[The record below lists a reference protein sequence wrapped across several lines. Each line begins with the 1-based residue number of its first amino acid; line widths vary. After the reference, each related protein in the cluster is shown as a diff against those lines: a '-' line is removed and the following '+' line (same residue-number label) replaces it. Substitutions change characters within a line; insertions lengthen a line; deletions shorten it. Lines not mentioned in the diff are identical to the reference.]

1 MNTFILQMFNTT
13 RIHVVS
19 YEKHIVSGSTCQSMP
34 DVRIRRILRLSF
46 LYNYFVKL
54 NLDTK
59 LAMGL
64 VYNIF
69 YTCLKYCIIHNNS
82 SKILYIKVIKSYKLT
97 FFLIFPQQWIFSEQ
111 VTFFLSSVKWSFP
124 EMVYLSC

>member
-1 MNTFILQMFNTT
+1 M
-13 RIHVVS
+13 
-19 YEKHIVSGSTCQSMP
+19 
-34 DVRIRRILRLSF
+34 
-46 LYNYFVKL
+46 KL